1 MFTRQSNG
9 EFIVTN
15 ARENI
20 WGTIDCDVTIEETG
34 EVIPFTATPDDP
46 YEYGRELYTQ
56 LNSNRD
62 AVAPVDENER
72 YEIMSGIARAERDR
86 KLQATDWTQG
96 ADIPEATRNIWTAY
110 RQSLRD
116 VPQQEGFPYTHTC
129 LLYTSPSPRDRG

>member
-46 YEYGRELYTQ
+46 QEYGRELYTQ

-72 YEIMSGIARAERDR
+72 YEIMSRIVRAERDR

-96 ADIPEATRNIWTAY
+96 ADIPEVTRNIWTAY

-116 VPQQEGFPYTHTC
+116 VPQQEVFPYTHAWPE
-129 LLYTSPSPRDRG
+129 LPS

>member
-116 VPQQEGFPYTHTC
+116 VPQQEGFPYTHTWPE
-129 LLYTSPSPRDRG
+129 LPS

>member
-46 YEYGRELYTQ
+46 LEYGRELYTQ

-96 ADIPEATRNIWTAY
+96 ADSPLSDAKKAEWATY
-110 RQSLRD
+110 RQALRD
-116 VPQQEGFPYTHTC
+116 ITDTYPDP
-129 LLYTSPSPRDRG
+129 TSKDQITWPSKPE

>member
-46 YEYGRELYTQ
+46 LEYGRELYTQ

-96 ADIPEATRNIWTAY
+96 ADIPEATRNTWTAY

-116 VPQQEGFPYTHTC
+116 VPQQEGFPYTHTWTE
-129 LLYTSPSPRDRG
+129 LPS